1 MREKKGRRTGVGA
14 QERERRRMRVERES
28 EEKTKKRKRKR
39 KNEETD
45 GRNRIA
51 SPDLEFNSHANHNE
65 AAINTQKSSQHFT
78 ATETIKSTILICN
91 VHLPSLYTTI
101 HTVFLS
107 LWSLRV
113 SQSQTLTPQGSGC
126 ELNS

>member
-1 MREKKGRRTGVGA
+1 
-14 QERERRRMRVERES
+14 MRVERES

-91 VHLPSLYTTI
+91 VHLPSLFTTI

-107 LWSLRV
+107 LVASRIPVTDIDTSGLRLRAELLNNGY
-113 SQSQTLTPQGSGC
+113 SQSS
-126 ELNS
+126 